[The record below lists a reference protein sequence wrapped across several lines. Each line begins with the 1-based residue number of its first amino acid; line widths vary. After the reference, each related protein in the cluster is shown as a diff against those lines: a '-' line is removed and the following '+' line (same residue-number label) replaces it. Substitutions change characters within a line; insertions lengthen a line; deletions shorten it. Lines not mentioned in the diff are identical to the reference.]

1 MTWLDIVIMVVFF
14 VFAVLGF
21 MRGLVAEV
29 FSLLSWVA
37 ALYIGSHYGEAAV
50 PLLAGWV
57 GSEKY
62 QGLIACLLVG
72 IVTYVVVALAGALLG
87 KSINAS
93 IFAPINRMLGLLF
106 GAARGAIVI
115 ALLTLLGLQFGLA
128 EAEVWKAS
136 KLSNAATTSADLLDS
151 LVDFEALIRQQS
163 IFDRPSI
170 PT

>member
-1 MTWLDIVIMVVFF
+1 M
-14 VFAVLGF
+14 
-21 MRGLVAEV
+21 
-29 FSLLSWVA
+29 
-37 ALYIGSHYGEAAV
+37 
-50 PLLAGWV
+50 
-57 GSEKY
+57 
-62 QGLIACLLVG
+62 LVG
-72 IVTYVVVALAGALLG
+72 IVTFVLVSVIGALLG

-128 EAEVWKAS
+128 EAEVWQAS
-136 KLSNAATTSADLLDS
+136 KLRDAATTSADLLDS
-151 LVDFEALIRQQS
+151 LVDFDALIRQQS

>member
-1 MTWLDIVIMVVFF
+1 MTWLDLVLIVVFL

-21 MRGLVAEV
+21 ARGLVAEV
-29 FSLLSWVA
+29 FSLLAWVA
-37 ALYIGSHYGEAAV
+37 ALYIGSHYGEVAKPLVEGWLAV
-50 PLLAGWV
+50 EKFHGLLACV
-57 GSEKY
+57 
-62 QGLIACLLVG
+62 LVG
-72 IVTYVVVALAGALLG
+72 IVTFVLVSVIGALLG

-128 EAEVWKAS
+128 EAEVWQAS
-136 KLSNAATTSADLLDS
+136 KLRDAATTSADLLDS
-151 LVDFEALIRQQS
+151 LVDFDALIRQQS